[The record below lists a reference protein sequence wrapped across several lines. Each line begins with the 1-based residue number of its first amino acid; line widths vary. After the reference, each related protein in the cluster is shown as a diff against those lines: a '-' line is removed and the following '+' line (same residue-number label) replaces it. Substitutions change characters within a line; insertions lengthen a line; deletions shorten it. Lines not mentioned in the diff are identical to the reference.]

1 MDEKHV
7 GSQTWK
13 QWIHAFWLLFRQFI
27 LGATL
32 RWFVRVFIWFSLN
45 WSLFW
50 SSCRCIEVG
59 YQLISLHMLAYVK
72 AYKPEQ
78 TIFKNCRLNTWRN
91 VASYVVQSHNYVHTH
106 THTEKQ
112 RSHSCF
118 KAHSH
123 KQTNKQAVL
132 EPSAPWLPCHRTPGP
147 FETTVCLLSI
157 SKWCSHCITHTHT
170 HCPCVCQGVGL
181 GPTA

>member
-1 MDEKHV
+1 MHSGCCSDSSSLV
-7 GSQTWK
+7 PGYGDLSGFSFDSV
-13 QWIHAFWLLFRQFI
+13 WIWAFLILLLQH
-27 LGATL
+27 
-32 RWFVRVFIWFSLN
+32 
-45 WSLFW
+45 WSGLPVNLFTY
-50 SSCRCIEVG
+50 S
-59 YQLISLHMLAYVK
+59 MLAYVK
-72 AYKPEQ
+72 AYDPEQ
-78 TIFKNCRLNTWRN
+78 TFKKMQTQHMKNYILLCCTVTQICSERERERN
-91 VASYVVQSHNYVHTH
+91 ITLIAA
-106 THTEKQ
+106 
-112 RSHSCF
+112 F
-118 KAHSH
+118 SH

>member
-1 MDEKHV
+1 MKTV
-7 GSQTWK
+7 NTCILVVVQTVHPWC
-13 QWIHAFWLLFRQFI
+13 HATVICQGFHLIQFE
-27 LGATL
+27 LEP
-32 RWFVRVFIWFSLN
+32 
-45 WSLFW
+45 FW
-50 SSCRCIEVG
+50 SSCCCIEVG

-72 AYKPEQ
+72 ANSSEQ
-78 TIFKNCRLNTWRN
+78 TILKNCRLNTWKN
-91 VASYVVQSHNYVHTH
+91 IASCVV
-106 THTEKQ
+106 
-112 RSHSCF
+112 
-118 KAHSH
+118 HSH
-123 KQTNKQAVL
+123 KYVRTHSQRNVTLVAALKLTVINKQTNRQCCIL